1 MNTENAFAL
10 LRDQELTDAEVRAVL
25 ARYSRPRRSRPL
37 ILALAAL
44 TAALVAVAVPPSRAE
59 LADAIRA
66 ALQGGDLPGRALPA
80 DESPEWLLQTKM
92 VEGGEPRV
100 IAEVDGQKMLVF
112 RQSSG
117 ALCFGFGFGIGICD
131 MKEADLFA
139 KQPVALFGPTQPGAS
154 GRFQL
159 WGLTL
164 ATVASVELRFADA
177 PPVRTPSTGAFGI
190 TLEPDASPTTLIAY
204 DAAGRVVAELPVSER
219 WSRRPAL

>member
-25 ARYSRPRRSRPL
+25 ARYARPRRSRPL

-80 DESPEWLLQTKM
+80 DETPEWLLQTKM
-92 VEGGEPRV
+92 AAGGKPRV
-100 IAEVDGQKMLVF
+100 IAEVDNQKMLAF

-117 ALCFGFGFGIGICD
+117 ALCFDFGGVGICD

-139 KQPVALFGPTQPGAS
+139 EQPVALFGPTKTGAS

-190 TLEPDASPTTLIAY
+190 ALEPDARPTTLVAY

>member
-10 LRDQELTDAEVRAVL
+10 LRDQELTDDEVRAVL
-25 ARYSRPRRSRPL
+25 ARYSRPRRNRAL

-44 TAALVAVAVPPSRAE
+44 IAALVAVAVPPSRAE

-66 ALQGGDLPGRALPA
+66 ALQGGDLPGHALPA
-80 DESPEWLLQTKM
+80 AETPEWLRQTKM
-92 VEGGEPRV
+92 AEGGEPRV
-100 IAEVDGQKMLVF
+100 IAEVDGQKMLAF
-112 RQSSG
+112 RQNSG
-117 ALCFGFGFGIGICD
+117 ALCFDFGGIGICD

-139 KQPVALFGPTQPGAS
+139 EQPVALFGPTKVGAS

-177 PPVRTPSTGAFGI
+177 PPVRVSSVGAFGI
-190 TLEPDASPTTLIAY
+190 ALEPDARPTTLNAY
-204 DAAGRVVAELPVSER
+204 DVAGRVVAELPVSER

>member
-1 MNTENAFAL
+1 LNTQNAFAL
-10 LRDQELTDAEVRAVL
+10 LRDQELTDAEVQAVL
-25 ARYSRPRRSRPL
+25 ARYSRPRRNRTL
-37 ILALAAL
+37 ILALAVL

-66 ALQGGDLPGRALPA
+66 ALQGGDLPGNPLPA
-80 DESPEWLLQTKM
+80 KETPEWLRETKM
-92 VEGGEPRV
+92 AEGGEPRV
-100 IAEVDGQKMLVF
+100 IAEVDGQRMLVF
-112 RQSSG
+112 RQTSG
-117 ALCFGFGFGIGICD
+117 ALCFDFGGIGICD

-139 KQPVALFGPTQPGAS
+139 EQSVALFGPTKVGAS

-177 PPVRTPSTGAFGI
+177 PPVLVSSGGAFGI
-190 TLEPDASPTTLIAY
+190 ALEPDANPTTLLAY